1 MEQRLRVLESKGIKI
16 YRPSKHIS
24 FALTPS
30 RTLFITPAATCE
42 LLAVQRNSQ
51 AGYDR
56 LRQGIEAGEYTSLC
70 DFITDMR
77 LQPGVGVS
85 YRQLYNFEIE
95 RLQND

>member
-1 MEQRLRVLESKGIKI
+1 MEQKLQVLESKGIKT

-30 RTLFITPAATCE
+30 RTLFITPIATCE
-42 LLAVQRNSQ
+42 LLAAQRNSR

-56 LRQGIEAGEYTSLC
+56 LRQGIELCEYTSLC
-70 DFITDMR
+70 DFMTDMR

>member
-1 MEQRLRVLESKGIKI
+1 MEYRVRVFEDKGIRV
-16 YRPSKHIS
+16 YRPSDTLA

-30 RTLFITPAATCE
+30 RAIFITPSSTCDILYTQLNAAATY
-42 LLAVQRNSQ
+42 N
-51 AGYDR
+51 R
-56 LRQGIEAGEYTSLC
+56 LRRNIEAGKYTSLY

-77 LQPGVGVS
+77 LKPGVGVS

>member
-1 MEQRLRVLESKGIKI
+1 MEQRLQVLESKGIKT
-16 YRPSKHIS
+16 YRPSKHVS
-24 FALTPS
+24 FAITPS
-30 RTLFITPAATCE
+30 RTLFITPSTTCE
-42 LLAVQRNSQ
+42 ILAVQRNSR

-56 LRQGIEAGEYTSLC
+56 LRQAIEDGEYTSLC

-85 YRQLYNFEIE
+85 YRQLYQWEIE

>member
-1 MEQRLRVLESKGIKI
+1 MEQRLQKLEYKGIKT
-16 YRPSKHIS
+16 YRPSNHIS

-30 RTLFITPAATCE
+30 RAFFITHATTCE
-42 LLAVQRNSQ
+42 ILAVQRNSR

-56 LRQGIEAGEYTSLC
+56 LRQAIEAGEYTSLC

-85 YRQLYNFEIE
+85 YRELYNFEIE
-95 RLQND
+95 RIQND

>member
-1 MEQRLRVLESKGIKI
+1 MEQQLQTLDSKGVRI
-16 YRPSKHIS
+16 YRPSKHIA

-30 RTLFITPAATCE
+30 RTLFITPIATCE
-42 LLAVQRNSQ
+42 LLAVQRNSR

-56 LRQGIEAGEYTSLC
+56 LRQGIEDCEYRNLC

-95 RLQND
+95 GIEND

>member
-1 MEQRLRVLESKGIKI
+1 MEQRLQVLESRGIKT

-30 RTLFITPAATCE
+30 RTFFITPSTTCE
-42 LLAVQRNSQ
+42 ILAVQRNSR

-56 LRQGIEAGEYTSLC
+56 LRQAIEAGEYTSLC

-85 YRQLYNFEIE
+85 YRQLYKWEIE
-95 RLQND
+95 RIEND

>member
-1 MEQRLRVLESKGIKI
+1 MEQRLRVLESKGIKT

-24 FALTPS
+24 FATTPS

-42 LLAVQRNSQ
+42 ILAVQRNSR
-51 AGYDR
+51 AGYER
-56 LRQGIEAGEYTSLC
+56 LRQSIEAGEYTSLC
-70 DFITDMR
+70 DFITDMK

-85 YRQLYNFEIE
+85 YRQLYQWEIE

>member
-30 RTLFITPAATCE
+30 RTFFITPSTTSEVLAT
-42 LLAVQRNSQ
+42 QRNSQ
-51 AGYDR
+51 ARYAR
-56 LRQGIEAGEYTSLC
+56 LRQAIEAGEYTGLC
-70 DFITDMR
+70 DFITDMK

-85 YRQLYNFEIE
+85 YRQLYQWEIE
-95 RLQND
+95 KIQND